1 MIAKILTWLGV
12 IVAVLWVVK
21 NPTGTAAFAQQ
32 VGHALSTL
40 AGAL

>member
-1 MIAKILTWLGV
+1 MKTVLTWAVV
-12 IVAVLWVVK
+12 IIVVLWVVK
-21 NPTGTAAFAQQ
+21 NPTGAAHFANQ